1 MKQNF
6 LFFISMACLLCL
18 GNIPVTATA
27 QTDDFDITKLELK
40 IDGVPAVLYATKIY
54 TYTNDGT
61 TYTTYEDEYDHD
73 LPYTYKYYLA
83 PILRPDTYDTEFT
96 VTWTY
101 HGGAGTEVNCAYG
114 GNHVENG
121 GKIHVGNW
129 HARNNLQINGKTY
142 YLYLT
147 TLPVV
152 HLTRNTTPENEKNK
166 FKPGT
171 IQIVSPQGVVNGSN
185 DFRSGCMVE
194 NGLIDP
200 TDNSLFFDYYYENG
214 ELKYYEKKR
223 NYTIKLLNDDNT
235 DRRENLMD
243 IRATNRWYLD
253 GMCYDPS
260 RLRNR
265 VCMDIWNAISHLRD
279 NAMQR
284 NGTMGKYVELVV
296 DHNYRGIYCLGD
308 TIDSELLGLEKGDPD
323 ITADGGPYPEQA
335 THHGALYKSS
345 IGTQTFQLYIPGD
358 YTLIWY
364 EPDLFGTDEYY
375 DLIDKEK
382 TNCWMAWY
390 IDNPDNTYDCAP
402 WIPEGWEWPKYGF
415 KWKPLVNAYQDDD
428 KTTHFYEEN
437 MADFFLFHSAFVW
450 ACKSVSKAYW
460 DKRSNEVSYSNYS
473 GHHLSVRDMQVSE
486 KLWFTPWQ
494 FLNCLGRNRFGV
506 EVAPFGSTD
515 ENSMYKDLN
524 SFCQIMQNT
533 EAPHLQ
539 LWNNSVAFRNKVY
552 ERWSELSQTELHPDS
567 LYRRLFNY
575 AVPLDESGA
584 WNRERRKW
592 NGRIGT
598 RFQQYYFP
606 YVVDNSWGIYVVGED
621 NEIAI
626 PERVYDDISLIMK
639 WYRTRYADMCN
650 FYEQF
655 GPNGIECPTT
665 QSSAPK
671 GIYTLDGRKI
681 SDTTETD
688 HLPAGIYIVDGKKII
703 R

>member
-6 LFFISMACLLCL
+6 LLFISIACLLCL

-40 IDGVPAVLYATKIY
+40 IDGVPAVLYATRMA
-54 TYTNDGT
+54 TYVIDGK
-61 TYTTYEDEYDHD
+61 TYIEENEYDEIFH
-73 LPYTYKYYLA
+73 YTYKYYLV

-101 HGGAGTEVNCAYG
+101 HGAAGTEVNCAYEG
-114 GNHVENG
+114 KPVENG
-121 GKIHVGNW
+121 GKIHVSNW
-129 HARNNLQINGKTY
+129 HAYNELQINGQKY
-142 YLYLT
+142 VLYLT
-147 TLPVV
+147 TLPVINM
-152 HLTRNTTPENEKNK
+152 TINTTAENEKNK

-171 IQIVSPQGVVNGSN
+171 IQIVSPQGVVNGSK
-185 DFRSGCMVE
+185 DFRSGCMI
-194 NGLIDP
+194 GKGPIDP
-200 TDNSLFFDYYYENG
+200 TDYSMQFYYKVDSINYEM
-214 ELKYYEKKR
+214 KR

-243 IRATNRWYLD
+243 IRTTNRWYLD

-284 NGTMGKYVELVV
+284 NGTLGKYVELVV
-296 DHNYRGIYCLGD
+296 DYNYRGIYCLGD

-323 ITADGGPYPEQA
+323 ITVDGGPYPEQV
-335 THHGALYKSS
+335 THHGVLYKSLT
-345 IGTQTFQLYIPGD
+345 GTRTIFLAIPADYQLKWWRPELY
-358 YTLIWY
+358 
-364 EPDLFGTDEYY
+364 GTDEYY
-375 DLIDKEK
+375 DLIDENIDEHKE
-382 TNCWMAWY
+382 NCWMAWY